1 MEHGPR
7 HFLSKEA
14 ASLSDGETPF
24 DEDEEDD
31 EDEESSSVCTSSN
44 GSSSNGSSIN
54 GSSSGSSSGLIRDD
68 NSDTNSGPSSGRR
81 NSVDCRTYTYLFIQ
95 MDLCN
100 GVMDQ
105 GSATASDAATKWIVA
120 NGGEMGLTAGLTAP
134 FLCPSSFF
142 LLPPSLSAEG
152 SRESGGS
159 RGGGGSGN
167 GGSDGGDSGDGL
179 TVTLR
184 EWIDARNKDFFGH
197 NNNNNNNNNDDD
209 NVRRRRWWREAP
221 RLFRDVARAVRCE
234 RMKE

>member
-1 MEHGPR
+1 
-7 HFLSKEA
+7 LSKEVA
-14 ASLSDGETPF
+14 PSDGKTPF
-24 DEDEEDD
+24 DEDE

-44 GSSSNGSSIN
+44 GSSSNGSSSN
-54 GSSSGSSSGLIRDD
+54 GSSSGISSGLIRDD
-68 NSDTNSGPSSGRR
+68 NSDANSGPSSGRR

-184 EWIDARNKDFFGH
+184 EWIDARNKDFCGH
-197 NNNNNNNNNDDD
+197 NNNNNNNDDDD

>member
-1 MEHGPR
+1 
-7 HFLSKEA
+7 LSKEE

-24 DEDEEDD
+24 DEDEEDE
-31 EDEESSSVCTSSN
+31 EDEESSSVYTSSN
-44 GSSSNGSSIN
+44 GSSNNGSSIN

-68 NSDTNSGPSSGRR
+68 NSDTNSGPSSPSSGRR
-81 NSVDCRTYTYLFIQ
+81 NVDCRTFTYLFIQ

-152 SRESGGS
+152 SRESGG
-159 RGGGGSGN
+159 RGESGN
-167 GGSDGGDSGDGL
+167 GGSDGGDSGDSGDGL

-197 NNNNNNNNNDDD
+197 NNNTNNNNNDDD